1 MAYYLGKDVNVYWTT
16 EAGRWM
22 VSGGAVEGTTG
33 SNLNAIQ
40 QKGHDLSGDILV
52 YNRRDG
58 ILASGTTRTQLSDIT
73 GIDFTPGATTE
84 DVSFM
89 GKNTGLTAKVKDEFT
104 ISLTKKKNDTVWDR
118 LFENHGR
125 GGLYVS
131 SGGVYY
137 PDASN
142 STGSDMYTG
151 TMHDGLIT
159 SKIRSFG
166 YRVYLVL
173 KDTAEIFVLRNA
185 CITSHTISLN
195 ADGTQEETLELH
207 SYVKPKIVS
216 GSAVESVTGA
226 TSEAD
231 I

>member
-22 VSGGAVEGTTG
+22 VSGGAAETTTG

-40 QKGHDLSGDILV
+40 QQGHALTGDLLV

-58 ILASGTTRTQLSDIT
+58 IQTRTQLSDIT

-89 GKNTGLTAKVKDEFT
+89 GKNTNLTAKVKDEFS

-137 PDASN
+137 PDATN
-142 STGSDMYTG
+142 SAGSDRYTG
-151 TMHDGLIT
+151 TMHDGLTT

-173 KDTAEIFVLRNA
+173 KNAAEIFVLRNA
-185 CITSHTISLN
+185 CITSHTVTLN
-195 ADGTQEETLELH
+195 ADGTQEETLELY

>member
-16 EAGRWM
+16 EAGGWYI
-22 VSGGAVEGTTG
+22 SGSTNEGTTG
-33 SNLNAIQ
+33 SALNAIQ
-40 QKGHDLSGDILV
+40 YSGGPADKGDLLV
-52 YNRRDG
+52 YNRRTG
-58 ILASGTTRTQLSDIT
+58 IGTSTQLSDIT

-89 GKNTGLTAKVKDEFT
+89 GKNTNLTAKVKDEFS

-118 LFENHGR
+118 LFENKGR
-125 GGLYVS
+125 DGLYVT

-142 STGSDMYTG
+142 SKQAGDDQYVG
-151 TMHDGLIT
+151 AMHDGLTT

-173 KDTAEIFVLRNA
+173 KDAAEIFVLRNA
-185 CITSHTISLN
+185 CLTSHTVSLN
-195 ADGTQEETLELH
+195 ADGTQEETLELY

-216 GSAVESVTGA
+216 GSAVASVTGA

>member
-16 EAGRWM
+16 EAYAWM
-22 VSGGAVEGTTG
+22 VSGSANEDTTG
-33 SNLNAIQ
+33 SAVNAIQ
-40 QKGHDLSGDILV
+40 QEGHALTGDLLV

-58 ILASGTTRTQLSDIT
+58 IQTRTQLSDIT

-84 DVSFM
+84 DISYM
-89 GKNTGLTAKVKDEFT
+89 GKNTGLTAKVKDEFSIT
-104 ISLTKKKNDTVWDR
+104 LTKKKNDTVWDN
-118 LFENHGR
+118 LFNNHGR
-125 GGLYVS
+125 DGLYVA

-151 TMHDGLIT
+151 TMHDGLTT

-173 KDTAEIFVLRNA
+173 KDAAEIFVLRNA
-185 CITSHTISLN
+185 CLTSHTVSLN
-195 ADGTQEETLELH
+195 ADGTQEETLELY

>member
-16 EAGRWM
+16 EAGGWFI
-22 VSGGAVEGTTG
+22 SGSTDEATTG
-33 SNLNAIQ
+33 SALNAIQ
-40 QKGHDLSGDILV
+40 YVGGPADKQDILV
-52 YNRRDG
+52 YPRRIG
-58 ILASGTTRTQLSDIT
+58 ITTSTQLSDIT

-89 GKNTGLTAKVKDEFT
+89 GKNTNLTAKVKDEFS

-118 LFENHGR
+118 LFENKGR
-125 GGLYVS
+125 GGVYVT
-131 SGGVYY
+131 SGGAYY

-142 STGSDMYTG
+142 STFSGNHFAG
-151 TMHDGLIT
+151 AVHDGLTT

-173 KDTAEIFVLRNA
+173 KDAAEIFVLRNA
-185 CITSHTISLN
+185 CITSHTVTLN
-195 ADGTQEETLELH
+195 ADGTQEETLELY
-207 SYVKPKIVS
+207 SYVKPLIVS
-216 GSAVESVTGA
+216 GTALALVTGA
-226 TSEAD
+226 TSAAD